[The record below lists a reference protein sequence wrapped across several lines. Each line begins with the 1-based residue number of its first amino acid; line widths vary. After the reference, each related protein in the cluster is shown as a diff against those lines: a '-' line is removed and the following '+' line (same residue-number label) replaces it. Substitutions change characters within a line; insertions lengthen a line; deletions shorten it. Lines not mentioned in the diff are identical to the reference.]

1 MPISDKELAALQ
13 VASYQYPDA
22 ATGKITPFA
31 WDWRAALQA
40 AAAPISAGLKISNGN
55 QVIIMPGTGGGL
67 SFAETLRQWSLNL
80 IPLPDK
86 ENNPILGWVCRRFY
100 DEVDDFVNQLLV
112 RLSPHQGIYVIGHS
126 RGAAQAT
133 YVAGLLKA
141 KNFNI
146 AKLVCFA
153 PPRSGGQQ
161 LKSHLADIPKALYR
175 NTGPDGHDYVT
186 DVPLDIP
193 LIEPC
198 IHIADLTD
206 IHAEPKP
213 LDLWGP
219 FRFHHMQL
227 YAQGI
232 ADLEPQP

>member
-1 MPISDKELAALQ
+1 MLTDAQLAQLQ
-13 VASYQYPDA
+13 LASYAYDR
-22 ATGKITPFA
+22 PFD
-31 WDWRAALQA
+31 WDWKTDLQS
-40 AAAPISAGLKISNGN
+40 AAAPIAAGLKISQYGD
-55 QVIIMPGTGGGL
+55 QVVIVPGTGAGVSEL
-67 SFAETLRQWSLNL
+67 ETLRQWSLNL

-86 ENNPILGWVCRRFY
+86 ENNAILGWVCRRFY
-100 DEVDDFVNQLLV
+100 DDIEKFILELIHSVDSKFDAKQ
-112 RLSPHQGIYVIGHS
+112 PTYVIGHS

-141 KNFNI
+141 KSANLV
-146 AKLVCFA
+146 KLVCFA

-161 LKSHLADIPKALYR
+161 LATYLADVPKTLYR

-186 DVPLDIP
+186 DVPIDIP

-198 IHIADLTD
+198 IHIDKLTD

-213 LDLWGP
+213 LDHWGP

-227 YAQGI
+227 YAQGVSD
-232 ADLEPQP
+232 A